1 MRRTALFICGIAA
14 AGLATLTACGQSVN
28 GSAFGMN
35 SGGAGSNVGGVT
47 TVAQL
52 GQLVASHTS
61 GTSAHIAM
69 QITGT
74 VSANATGVIK
84 FGNPIA
90 MDETTTLAGMGSIE
104 VRLVD
109 NTVYVQLPDSIRSM
123 AGTTTPWVKIDP
135 NGTGAISQLLN
146 GSLSQSQQNADPSK
160 MLDQIK
166 TAGTI
171 TSTKSEQ
178 LDGQAVTHYTISV
191 DLQKLIDSGNLSAAQ
206 SQQLQQ
212 AVQMGLKTETINV
225 WTNSDNLP
233 VKFTT
238 SVSLANPQSSGQTIH
253 EDITANFT
261 QWGQPVTVTAPPAD
275 QVSTLDK

>member
-14 AGLATLTACGQSVN
+14 GLATQTACGQSVS
-28 GSAFGMN
+28 GSASGVN
-35 SGGAGSNVGGVT
+35 TGGAAGNVGGVT

-52 GQLVASHTS
+52 GELVASHTS
-61 GTSAHIAM
+61 GTSAHISM

-74 VSANATGVIK
+74 MGATVTGVIK

-90 MDETTTLAGMGSIE
+90 MDETTSLAGMGSIE
-104 VRLVD
+104 VRIVD
-109 NTVYVQLPDSIRSM
+109 NTVYMQLPDSIRSM
-123 AGTTTPWVKIDP
+123 AGTSTPWVKIDP
-135 NGTGAISQLLN
+135 NGSGPISQLLS
-146 GSLSQSQQNADPSK
+146 GSLSQAQQNADPSK

-166 TAGTI
+166 SAGTI
-171 TSTKSEQ
+171 TSTRSEQ
-178 LDGQAVTHYTISV
+178 LGGQAVTHYTITV
-191 DLQKLIDSGNLSAAQ
+191 DLKKLIDSGNLPAAEAQQLNQAAQ
-206 SQQLQQ
+206 LG
-212 AVQMGLKTETINV
+212 MKTETINV

-233 VKFTT
+233 VKFAT

-261 QWGQPVTVTAPPAD
+261 QWGQPVSVTAPPAD